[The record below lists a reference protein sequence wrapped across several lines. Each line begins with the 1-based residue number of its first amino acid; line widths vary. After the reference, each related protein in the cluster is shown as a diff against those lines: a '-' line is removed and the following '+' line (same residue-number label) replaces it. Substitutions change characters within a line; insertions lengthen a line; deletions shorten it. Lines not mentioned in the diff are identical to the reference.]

1 MSNRERGPRF
11 EAAFAELVQ
20 GLGSESD
27 DEAVAA
33 MLLELNSFPVFPPND
48 DAFYETV
55 IPQPLLE
62 RPLEPSEEELLVTEL
77 HRLVRSSIHGEVHL
91 PKTPGLIYALGNANP
106 WVGGPRILDILVRHT
121 DELELPD
128 LHQAVHSL
136 ERCLSCVEAD
146 HSRYPDIAESVRRTN
161 PTSTLE
167 RLAASELETDFLS
180 ECLPSDLRFALEL
193 VGHYLGRGSAQAS
206 PHHTP

>member
-33 MLLELNSFPVFPPND
+33 MLLELKSFPVFPPND

-106 WVGGPRILDILVRHT
+106 WVGGSRILDILVRHT
-121 DELELPD
+121 DGW
-128 LHQAVHSL
+128 SCRSSTK
-136 ERCLSCVEAD
+136 RCTLLRGACPVSKPTTRAIPTSRNRCVE
-146 HSRYPDIAESVRRTN
+146 PTRRQR
-161 PTSTLE
+161 SS
-167 RLAASELETDFLS
+167 AS
-180 ECLPSDLRFALEL
+180 LPPS
-193 VGHYLGRGSAQAS
+193 
-206 PHHTP
+206 

>member
-1 MSNRERGPRF
+1 MSDRERGPRF

-20 GLGSESD
+20 GLGSESG
-27 DEAVAA
+27 DELVAA
-33 MLLELNSFPVFPPND
+33 MLLELNSFRVFPPND

-62 RPLEPSEEELLVTEL
+62 RPLEPNEEEVLVTEL
-77 HRLVRSSIHGEVHL
+77 HRLIRSSIHEEVHL

-121 DELELPD
+121 DELELPE
-128 LHQAVHSL
+128 LYQAVHSL
-136 ERCLSCVEAD
+136 ERCLSLEAD

-167 RLAASELETDFLS
+167 RLAVSELKTDHLS
-180 ECLPSDLRFALEL
+180 ECLPRDLRSALEH
-193 VGHYLGRGSAQAS
+193 VEHYLGRRGGQ
-206 PHHTP
+206 T